1 VRSLSRTLY
10 ESDPEQ
16 WKENLNRSTM
26 AMGELEVGGGN
37 LKSWR
42 ITVTDPRGGRGTDY
56 RVDDHGVDA
65 AGGLLLVPM
74 AVPSSQRDWIQ
85 FLGRTARQD
94 RKGQYCAVLCDQDYE
109 PLLSKYGGKLATGSV
124 DTIKVILDW
133 GDREAAS
140 RIQASA
146 ALYNNGVRMNEVCEE
161 IFGNRPEFLKDPGSR
176 EMLVDTCQRH
186 RWMSL
191 REVDQ
196 AFARLPGFDPLAIAT
211 EAKEMGRPAEPPAG
225 AVSRPVGGPGEAA
238 AGVSD
243 VPRVVIFCLDWS
255 ASMMSRDTGGP
266 MTRFEMCVKCVQQI
280 LQKQV
285 RDQDYTGI
293 VCFGPQVAT
302 IVAPTRKD
310 TGSTLLRTKIAGLR
324 PQTAGG
330 TQFFDAVNE
339 CLQLLNK
346 SDLSRPDASRWLVC
360 LTDGDDLGS
369 KRDNNQ
375 GQLVS
380 RSLDAGVP
388 PNLNMV
394 MITVGALKRE
404 MTTTITSWV
413 DKVKSRGGFAQL
425 QSEKDAGNITMAFQ
439 VVAECLAAEVGG
451 AVEI

>member
-1 VRSLSRTLY
+1 
-10 ESDPEQ
+10 
-16 WKENLNRSTM
+16 
-26 AMGELEVGGGN
+26 
-37 LKSWR
+37 
-42 ITVTDPRGGRGTDY
+42 
-56 RVDDHGVDA
+56 
-65 AGGLLLVPM
+65 
-74 AVPSSQRDWIQ
+74 
-85 FLGRTARQD
+85 
-94 RKGQYCAVLCDQDYE
+94 
-109 PLLSKYGGKLATGSV
+109 
-124 DTIKVILDW
+124 
-133 GDREAAS
+133 
-140 RIQASA
+140 
-146 ALYNNGVRMNEVCEE
+146 
-161 IFGNRPEFLKDPGSR
+161 
-176 EMLVDTCQRH
+176 
-186 RWMSL
+186 
-191 REVDQ
+191 
-196 AFARLPGFDPLAIAT
+196 
-211 EAKEMGRPAEPPAG
+211 
-225 AVSRPVGGPGEAA
+225 
-238 AGVSD
+238 
-243 VPRVVIFCLDWS
+243 
-255 ASMMSRDTGGP
+255 MMSRDTGGP